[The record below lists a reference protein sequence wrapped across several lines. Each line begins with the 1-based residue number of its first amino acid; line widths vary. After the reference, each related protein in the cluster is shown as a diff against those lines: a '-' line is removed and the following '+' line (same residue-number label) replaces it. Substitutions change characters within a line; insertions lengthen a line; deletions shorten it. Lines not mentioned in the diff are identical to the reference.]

1 MLAGGRMTP
10 DDAGS
15 PAAPDPVV
23 SVCIAN
29 YNGMEVIDDCIRSI
43 VEQMGSIPVE
53 ILIHDD
59 ASTDGSA
66 NHIKARHPK
75 VTLTESPDNVGFC
88 IANNRLA
95 AIARGDYLL
104 LLNNDAMLLPDAL
117 STLLA
122 EAQRLSQPA
131 ILSLP
136 QYDAESGELL
146 DIGSRLDPFYNP
158 VPNCDPARN
167 DVGMVMGACL
177 WIDRTLWCEL
187 GGFPEWFGSIGEDLC
202 LCCHARL
209 AGHPVRALGTS
220 GYRHRVGK
228 SFGGGKVTAGRLVTT
243 FRRRALSE
251 NNKTFVLA
259 ITCPKPWVTI
269 LLPLHLSLL
278 LLEGVALSILVMNCR
293 YLRQIYLPVFGAL
306 FRRRQELRTTRSAVQ
321 KHNHVT
327 SAQFFEAFDLWPY
340 KLKMLLKHGLPEMK

>member
-1 MLAGGRMTP
+1 MTP
-10 DDAGS
+10 KDAGS
-15 PAAPDPVV
+15 LAAPPPVV

-29 YNGMEVIDDCIRSI
+29 YNGMEVIDDCIYSI
-43 VEQMGSIPVE
+43 VEQMGSIAVE
-53 ILIHDD
+53 VLIHDD

-66 NHIKARHPK
+66 DYIKTHHPN
-75 VTLTESPDNVGFC
+75 VTLIESPDNIGFC
-88 IANNRLA
+88 VANNRLA

-122 EAQRLSQPA
+122 EAQRLDQPA

-136 QYDAESGELL
+136 QYDADSGELL
-146 DIGSRLDPFYNP
+146 DIGSWMDPFYNP
-158 VPNCDPARN
+158 VPNRDPARN

-177 WIDRTLWCEL
+177 WIDRTLWCKL
-187 GGFPEWFGSIGEDLC
+187 GGFPEWFGSIGEDLY
-202 LCCHARL
+202 LCCRARL

-228 SFGGGKVTAGRLVTT
+228 SFGGGKVTEGRLVTT
-243 FRRRALSE
+243 FHRRAMSE
-251 NNKTFVLA
+251 NNKTFVLS
-259 ITCPKPWVTI
+259 ITCPNPWVTL

-278 LLEGVALSILVMNCR
+278 LFEGVALSILGMNCR

-306 FRRRQELRTTRSAVQ
+306 FRRRHELRAMRSVVQ
-321 KHNHVT
+321 KCNHVT
-327 SAQFFEAFDLWPY
+327 SAQFFQVFALWPY